1 MSILNQTGAVIAMN
15 IRSIPQ
21 RLWMSSATVVAI
33 ALVVAVLLGF
43 LSLVNGLRQT
53 LEGAGAKDVAIVIRD
68 GAGAELN
75 SVLSRDQINLLQEL
89 PGVARGADGRPRL
102 SAELYVVVD
111 GIKRSSGTKANL
123 PLRGLGAEG
132 LAVRQKIRVKEGRMF
147 TPGSNEIVVG
157 AGLLREFAG
166 YELGKTVRFG
176 SNTWKVV
183 GVFESPG
190 SALESEL
197 WADAPVV
204 QSLFNRG
211 SAFQTARVAM
221 TSEADLAK
229 FLAAVKAD
237 PRLKGVKAQSE
248 FDYFAEQASSSGQT
262 ITIIGYVLGTLMA
275 IGALA
280 GAWNTMYSSVST
292 RAAEIATLRIIG
304 FSGFSAFMGTM
315 AEALALSFIGA
326 LLGAGLMA
334 LFFNGMSASTLG
346 QGFTQVAFRLE
357 MSPALIG
364 GAIVV
369 ALVIGFLG
377 GFFPGLRA
385 ATQKPL
391 IALNAQ

>member
-1 MSILNQTGAVIAMN
+1 MSLLNQTGAVIAMN

-21 RLWMSSATVVAI
+21 RLWMSLATVVAI

-43 LSLVNGLRQT
+43 LALVNGLRSS
-53 LEGAGAKDVAIVIRD
+53 LEGSGRKDVAIVIRD

-75 SVLSRDQINLLQEL
+75 SVLSRDQISLLESA
-89 PGVARGADGRPRL
+89 PSVARGADGRPAM
-102 SAELYVVVD
+102 SPELLVIVD

-123 PLRGLGAEG
+123 PLRGLSQAG
-132 LAVRQKIRVKEGRMF
+132 LDIRKQIRIREGRMF

-157 AGLLREFAG
+157 AGLLREFSG
-166 YELGKTVRFG
+166 YEMGKTIRLSG
-176 SNTWKVV
+176 DTWRVV

-211 SAFQTARVAM
+211 TTFQTVRLAL
-221 TSEADLAK
+221 TSETEMAK
-229 FLAAVKAD
+229 FIEFIKSD
-237 PRLKGVKAQSE
+237 PRLKGLKAQSE
-248 FDYFAEQASSSGQT
+248 FAFFAEQASSSGRT
-262 ITIIGYVLGTLMA
+262 ITVVGFVLGTLMA

-280 GAWNTMYSSVST
+280 GAWNTMYSSVSA
-292 RAAEIATLRIIG
+292 RAAEIATLRVIG

-315 AEALALSFIGA
+315 AEALVLSLIGA
-326 LLGAGLMA
+326 LVGSGLMA

-357 MSPALIG
+357 MSPGLVG
-364 GAIVV
+364 GAIIV

-391 IALNAQ
+391 LALNS